1 LMTELIKKLLGLKI
15 LLFIGL
21 FYTFFITI
29 AFLLPASELPKER
42 LFNDKLIHILIHIV
56 LSFLWLL
63 YYYNYNKRSIT
74 LKNLLNILLLCF
86 IYGIIIESIQQLFLT
101 SRHADILDILANT
114 LGSLIGALV
123 FWNVKNRIKT

>member
-1 LMTELIKKLLGLKI
+1 MRKHIKKLLGRKI
-15 LLFIGL
+15 LLLIGL

-42 LFNDKLIHILIHIV
+42 LLNDKFIHVIIHIV

-86 IYGIIIESIQQLFLT
+86 IYGIIIEFIQQLFLT
-101 SRHADILDILANT
+101 SRQADIFDVLANT
-114 LGSLIGALV
+114 TGSLIGALV

>member
-1 LMTELIKKLLGLKI
+1 MTELIKKLLGLKI
-15 LLFIGL
+15 LLFLGL

-29 AFLLPASELPKER
+29 AFLLPASELPKEK
-42 LFNDKLIHILIHIV
+42 LLNDKFIHVIIHIV

-86 IYGIIIESIQQLFLT
+86 IYGIIIEFIQQMFIT
-101 SRHADILDILANT
+101 SRQADIFDVLANT
-114 LGSLIGALV
+114 TGSLIGALV